1 MKDSFITV
9 RVPNNT
15 RLKFY
20 AEASEYG
27 RRPSDLIRELV
38 EAFIENRLVIQPPS
52 NRKELYHV
60 A

>member
-20 AEASEYG
+20 AEAVHYD
-27 RRPSDLIRELV
+27 RRPSDLLREFI
-38 EAFIENRLVIQPPS
+38 EAFIEDRLVIQPPS

>member
-15 RLKFY
+15 RIKFHTKAADFGNSS
-20 AEASEYG
+20 AEVL
-27 RRPSDLIRELV
+27 RVLI
-38 EAFIENRLVIQPPS
+38 EAFIEDRLTIQPPS
-52 NRKELYHV
+52 NRKEIYHV